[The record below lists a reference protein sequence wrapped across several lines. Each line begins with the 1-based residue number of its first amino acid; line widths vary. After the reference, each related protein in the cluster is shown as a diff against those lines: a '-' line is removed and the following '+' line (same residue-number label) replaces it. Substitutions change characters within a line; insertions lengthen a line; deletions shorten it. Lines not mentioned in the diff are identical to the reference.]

1 MSTLSWLEIL
11 DRSRKTAYNKQVMTE
26 QQGDQGR
33 KATLGERI
41 RELRLKRGW
50 TQQQLA
56 ERVGIQQKQISS
68 YERGANVPSG
78 QTFIALAEAF
88 GVSLDYLAQIS
99 PHSSAQAAIADLDLL
114 EKVQRVDRLDE
125 HERTLVK
132 DVMDLVVLKSTVR
145 QLAAGETRPSAEAT
159 LAEVQAQAS

>member
-1 MSTLSWLEIL
+1 
-11 DRSRKTAYNKQVMTE
+11 MTE
-26 QQGDQGR
+26 QPKNSGEET
-33 KATLGERI
+33 TLGERI

-56 ERVGIQQKQISS
+56 EKVGIQQKQISS

-78 QTFIALAEAF
+78 QTFISLAKAF

-99 PHSSAQAAIADLDLL
+99 PHTSTQAAIADLDLL

-125 HERTLVK
+125 HDRALVK
-132 DVMDLVVLKSTVR
+132 DVMDLVVLKSRVR
-145 QLAAGETRPSAEAT
+145 QLADEERPTPQEA
-159 LAEVQAQAS
+159 LAAVQASAP

>member
-1 MSTLSWLEIL
+1 
-11 DRSRKTAYNKQVMTE
+11 MTE
-26 QQGDQGR
+26 QPGSSGER
-33 KATLGERI
+33 ATLGARI

-50 TQQQLA
+50 TQQELA

-125 HERTLVK
+125 HDRALVK
-132 DVMDLVVLKSTVR
+132 DVMDLVVLKSRVR
-145 QLAAGETRPSAEAT
+145 QLAGEGRPTPQEA
-159 LAEVQAQAS
+159 LAAVQAHAS

>member
-1 MSTLSWLEIL
+1 
-11 DRSRKTAYNKQVMTE
+11 MTE
-26 QQGDQGR
+26 QPGSPGER
-33 KATLGERI
+33 ATLGARI

-50 TQQQLA
+50 TQQELA

-125 HERTLVK
+125 HDRALVK
-132 DVMDLVVLKSTVR
+132 DVMDLVVLKSRVR
-145 QLAAGETRPSAEAT
+145 QLAGEDRPTPQEA
-159 LAEVQAQAS
+159 LAAVQAQAS

>member
-1 MSTLSWLEIL
+1 MAEP
-11 DRSRKTAYNKQVMTE
+11 
-26 QQGDQGR
+26 QGNVGR

-125 HERTLVK
+125 HERALVK

-145 QLAAGETRPSAEAT
+145 QLAGEKPPSAEQA

>member
-1 MSTLSWLEIL
+1 
-11 DRSRKTAYNKQVMTE
+11 MTE
-26 QQGDQGR
+26 QPRNLGE

-99 PHSSAQAAIADLDLL
+99 PHTSAQAAIADLDLL
-114 EKVQRVDRLDE
+114 EKVQRVDRLGE
-125 HERTLVK
+125 HDRGLVK
-132 DVMDLVVLKSTVR
+132 DVMDLVVLKSRVR
-145 QLAAGETRPSAEAT
+145 QLAGEERPTPQEA
-159 LAEVQAQAS
+159 LAAVQAQAS